1 MKKTYIAPSLVCV
14 KMEAM
19 QMLAGSDSTRTMT
32 IDKED
37 TTNSAFSEKK
47 DWSEQIWGEQ
57 IWDE

>member
-19 QMLAGSDSTRTMT
+19 QILAASPNMR
-32 IDKED
+32 IDMND
-37 TTNSAFSEKK
+37 TTDQAFSDKK
-47 DWSEQIWGEQ
+47 DWSEQFWGEQ

>member
-19 QMLAGSDSTRTMT
+19 QMLAASMR
-32 IDKED
+32 IDKDD
-37 TTNSAFSEKK
+37 TTDQAFSDKK
-47 DWSEQIWGEQ
+47 NWGEQIWGEQ

>member
-19 QMLAGSDSTRTMT
+19 QMLAASPNMR
-32 IDKED
+32 IDMND
-37 TTNSAFSEKK
+37 TTDQAFSDKK
-47 DWSEQIWGEQ
+47 DWSEQFWGEQ

>member
-19 QMLAGSDSTRTMT
+19 QMLAGSMR
-32 IDKED
+32 IDKGD
-37 TTNSAFSEKK
+37 TTNSAFSEKM

>member
-19 QMLAGSDSTRTMT
+19 QMLAASIR
-32 IDKED
+32 IDKDD
-37 TTNSAFSEKK
+37 TTDQAFSEKM
-47 DWSEQIWGEQ
+47 DWSEQTWGEQ

>member
-1 MKKTYIAPSLVCV
+1 MKKTYIAPTLVCV

-19 QMLAGSDSTRTMT
+19 QMLAASMR

-37 TTNSAFSEKK
+37 TTDQAFSNKK

-57 IWDE
+57 IGDE

>member
-19 QMLAGSDSTRTMT
+19 QMLLAGSDTKMR
-32 IDKED
+32 IDKGD

-47 DWSEQIWGEQ
+47 DWSEQIWGE
-57 IWDE
+57 

>member
-19 QMLAGSDSTRTMT
+19 QMLAASDGTRTMT
-32 IDKED
+32 INKGE
-37 TTNSAFSEKK
+37 TTNSAFSDKK

>member
-19 QMLAGSDSTRTMT
+19 QMLAGSMRINKD
-32 IDKED
+32 D
-37 TTNSAFSEKK
+37 TTDQAFSEKM
-47 DWSEQIWGEQ
+47 DWSEQVWGEQ

>member
-19 QMLAGSDSTRTMT
+19 QMLAASMR

-37 TTNSAFSEKK
+37 TTDQAFSNKK
-47 DWSEQIWGEQ
+47 DWSEQMWGEQ
-57 IWDE
+57 IGDE